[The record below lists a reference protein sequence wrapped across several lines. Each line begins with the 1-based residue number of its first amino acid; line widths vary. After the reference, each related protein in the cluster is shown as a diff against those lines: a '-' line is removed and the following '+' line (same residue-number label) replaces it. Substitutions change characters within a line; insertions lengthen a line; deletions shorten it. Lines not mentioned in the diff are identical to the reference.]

1 MSNKNLYRPNVG
13 IVIFNSKKKIWCG
26 RRLGINTKDAWQL
39 PQGGIDDN
47 ESPLEA
53 AVREA
58 YEETGIKSIKKI
70 SKIDE
75 WIKYELPKDIAK
87 NKWNGKFIGQMQKWF
102 LFQFYGND
110 DEINININKKAE
122 FSEWKWEKDIYIQRN
137 VAEFRKTVYKKVFTK
152 FSTIIKNFT

>member
-137 VAEFRKTVYKKVFTK
+137 VAEFRKNVYKKVFTK

>member
-58 YEETGIKSIKKI
+58 YEETGIKSIKKLV
-70 SKIDE
+70 K
-75 WIKYELPKDIAK
+75 
-87 NKWNGKFIGQMQKWF
+87 
-102 LFQFYGND
+102 
-110 DEINININKKAE
+110 
-122 FSEWKWEKDIYIQRN
+122 
-137 VAEFRKTVYKKVFTK
+137 
-152 FSTIIKNFT
+152 

>member
-58 YEETGIKSIKKI
+58 YEETGIQSIKKI

-137 VAEFRKTVYKKVFTK
+137 VAEFRKNVYKKVFTK

>member
-1 MSNKNLYRPNVG
+1 MSNKKIYRPNVG

-58 YEETGIKSIKKI
+58 YEETGIQSIKKI

-137 VAEFRKTVYKKVFTK
+137 VAEFRKNVYKKVFTK

>member
-58 YEETGIKSIKKI
+58 YEETGIQSIKKI

-137 VAEFRKTVYKKVFTK
+137 VAEFRKNVYKKVFTK
-152 FSTIIKNFT
+152 FSIIIKNFT

>member
-58 YEETGIKSIKKI
+58 YEETGIQSIKKI

-122 FSEWKWEKDIYIQRN
+122 FSEWKWEKDIYIQKN
-137 VAEFRKTVYKKVFTK
+137 VAEFRKNVYKKVFTK